1 MNSKKIQF
9 QNDLATQVI
18 IPEKPKFS
26 YQPSSNDYIFSFDI
40 QYQDNF
46 GYVAIDIIRFP
57 DKNIGIFTCVTS
69 VTEEYQPGFFSF
81 REGPLLL
88 EALNKLKTIVTDIVS
103 PNLLIID
110 GHGIAHPRKFG
121 VASYLGVKT
130 GLPTI
135 GVGKRTLLKYDG
147 TLSEA
152 RGSTLPIYL
161 NNEVVGKVLR
171 TQDSTKPVFV
181 SNGHKVHLDVACDI
195 ALHFAANYKNL
206 DTIRRADM
214 AARAFAKGEIEEGF
228 FEVSNPKIGLHII

>member
-1 MNSKKIQF
+1 MKTDKIQL
-9 QNDLATQVI
+9 QNTLAAQVI
-18 IPEKPKFS
+18 IPTQRKLSYKPS
-26 YQPSSNDYIFSFDI
+26 TNDYIFSFDI
-40 QYQDNF
+40 QYENNY
-46 GYVAIDIIRFP
+46 GYVAIDIIKYP
-57 DKNIGIFTCVTS
+57 NIQIGTFTHKAS
-69 VTEEYQPGFFSF
+69 VTEEYEPGFFSF

-88 EALNKLKTIVTDIVS
+88 AALDKFQTIVTDIVF

-147 TLSEA
+147 ILAEA

-161 NNEVVGKVLR
+161 NNEVNDEIVGKVLR
-171 TQDSTKPVFV
+171 TQDNTKPVFV
-181 SNGHKVHLDVACDI
+181 SNGHKVHLDIACEI
-195 ALHFAANYKNL
+195 ALHFAPNYKNL

-214 AARAFAKGEIEEGF
+214 AARAFAKGEIREGF
-228 FEVSNPKIGLHII
+228 FRYEL

>member
-1 MNSKKIQF
+1 MNFDKIQF
-9 QNDLATQVI
+9 QKNLANQVI
-18 IPEKPKFS
+18 IPDKRELG
-26 YQPSSNDYIFSFDI
+26 YQPTENDYIISFDI
-40 QYQDNF
+40 QYNNDL
-46 GYVAIDIIRFP
+46 GYVAIDIIKYP
-57 DKNIGIFTCVTS
+57 DKQIGIFTHKTTVTH
-69 VTEEYQPGFFSF
+69 EYEPGFFSF

-88 EALNKLKTIVTDIVS
+88 AALNKLKTIITDIVYS
-103 PNLLIID
+103 SLLIID

-147 TLSEA
+147 TLAEA

-161 NNEVVGKVLR
+161 KDEIVGKVLR
-171 TQDSTKPVFV
+171 TQDSTNPVFV
-181 SNGHKVHLDVACDI
+181 STGHKIHLDIACEI

-214 AARAFAKGEIEEGF
+214 AARAFAKGEMEEGF
-228 FEVSNPKIGLHII
+228 FEV

>member
-1 MNSKKIQF
+1 MDNKKIHL
-9 QNDLATQVI
+9 QNTLAAQVI
-18 IPEKPKFS
+18 VPNQRKLS
-26 YQPSSNDYIFSFDI
+26 YQPSTNDYVFSFDI
-40 QYQDNF
+40 QYEDSF
-46 GYVAIDIIRFP
+46 GYVAIDIVQFP
-57 DKNIGIFTCVTS
+57 NKIIGTFTHKTS
-69 VTEEYQPGFFSF
+69 VTHEYQPGFFSF

-88 EALNKLKTIVTDIVS
+88 EALDKFKTIVTNIVS

-147 TLSEA
+147 TLAEA
-152 RGSTLPIYL
+152 RGSLLSIHL
-161 NNEVVGKVLR
+161 DNEIVGKVLR

-181 SNGHKVHLDVACDI
+181 SNGHKVHLDIACEI
-195 ALHFAANYKNL
+195 ALHFAPNYKNL

-214 AARAFAKGEIEEGF
+214 TARAFAKGEIGEGF
-228 FEVSNPKIGLHII
+228 FEV

>member
-1 MNSKKIQF
+1 MNTEKIRLQT
-9 QNDLATQVI
+9 DLAAQVI
-18 IPEKPKFS
+18 VPNQKELS
-26 YQPSSNDYIFSFDI
+26 YQPTTNDYIFSFDI
-40 QYQDNF
+40 QYENNY
-46 GYVAIDIIRFP
+46 GYVAIDIVQFP
-57 DKNIGIFTCVTS
+57 NIKVGTFTHKAS
-69 VTEEYQPGFFSF
+69 VTHEYQPGFFSF

-88 EALNKLKTIVTDIVS
+88 EALEAFKTIVTDIVF

-147 TLSEA
+147 ELAEA

-161 NNEVVGKVLR
+161 DDEIVGNVLR
-171 TQDSTKPVFV
+171 TQDNTNPVFV
-181 SNGHKVHLDVACDI
+181 SNGHKVHLDIACDI

-214 AARAFAKGEIEEGF
+214 AARAFAKGEMEEGF
-228 FEVSNPKIGLHII
+228 FKYKV